1 MKLCD
6 PAMVYFGL
14 TCVSILFGL
23 MGNISSR
30 SLVAK
35 GIYAIIWT
43 YILNFLCDKG
53 YKTLSWVLVILPFIV
68 IFGMFALALD
78 VARHSKTQT
87 QTQPVNQPVSQTY
100 QPPVYHPL
108 LHR

>member
-6 PAMVYFGL
+6 PAMVYFAL
-14 TCVSILFGL
+14 ACISILFGL
-23 MGNISSR
+23 IGRISLR

-53 YKTLSWVLVILPFIV
+53 YKTLSWFLVILPFV
-68 IFGMFALALD
+68 MMFGIIALVLD
-78 VARHSKTQT
+78 MGHHQSQT
-87 QTQPVNQPVSQTY
+87 QSQPVNQPY

>member
-14 TCVSILFGL
+14 ACISILFGL
-23 MGNISSR
+23 LGNISAG

-53 YKTLSWVLVILPFIV
+53 YKTVSWFLVILPFVMMFGIV
-68 IFGMFALALD
+68 ALVLD
-78 VARHSKTQT
+78 MKPQT
-87 QTQPVNQPVSQTY
+87 QTVNQPVNQTN
-100 QPPVYHPL
+100 QPTVYHPL
-108 LHR
+108 HR

>member
-14 TCVSILFGL
+14 ACISILFGL
-23 MGNISSR
+23 MGSISAR
-30 SLVAK
+30 SLLAK

-43 YILNFLCDKG
+43 FILNFLCDKG
-53 YKTLSWVLVILPFIV
+53 YKTLSWFLVILPFVV
-68 IFGMFALALD
+68 IFGMVALALD

-87 QTQPVNQPVSQTY
+87 QTVNQPVNQPY